1 MNFDVYKVYPNQS
14 ANIQPL
20 GVKREWMDETFD
32 KHAYHCFPVS
42 LSNTLGWGVSFPVDI
57 SFIWDG
63 ISDSTDT
70 HVKVL
75 KGNEYVSTSRAN
87 ATISFNTNIVIRTEE
102 DVTMLAMP
110 TPNWPIEGVW
120 PFTTLISTSFF
131 KGAFP
136 IAWRIT
142 KANEIITIP
151 ANTPVAAIMPI
162 SLANL
167 NNSVAVI
174 KGYKDLPVDF
184 FPKEDY
190 GKIVSDINK
199 SGKWSDFYRNA
210 VDHKSNKIGSHEV
223 KSLRLKNDETSL
235 NGPEGCGIPE

>member
-1 MNFDVYKVYPNQS
+1 VINFEVYKIGNNT
-14 ANIQPL
+14 AEINPL
-20 GVKREWMDETFD
+20 SIKRQWMEETFD

-42 LSNTLGWGVSFPVDI
+42 LSNGLGWGISFPKDI

-75 KGNEYVSTSRAN
+75 KGHEYVSTSRAN
-87 ATISFNTNIVIRTEE
+87 ATISFNTNLILKTDEN
-102 DVTMLAMP
+102 TSMLAMP
-110 TPNWPIEGVW
+110 VPNWPIDGVW

-136 IAWRIT
+136 LAWRIT
-142 KANEIITIP
+142 RPNVEITVP
-151 ANTPVAAIMPI
+151 ANTPVASIIPI

-167 NNSVAVI
+167 NNSEAI
-174 KGYKDLPVDF
+174 LKRYESLPRDF
-184 FPKEDY
+184 FPGQDY

-199 SGKWSDFYRNA
+199 SGKWTDFYRNA
-210 VDHKSNKIGSHEV
+210 TDHKGNKIGEHEV
-223 KSLRLKNDETSL
+223 KVLRLRVNDTEI
-235 NGPEGCGIPE
+235 NGPEGCGLK